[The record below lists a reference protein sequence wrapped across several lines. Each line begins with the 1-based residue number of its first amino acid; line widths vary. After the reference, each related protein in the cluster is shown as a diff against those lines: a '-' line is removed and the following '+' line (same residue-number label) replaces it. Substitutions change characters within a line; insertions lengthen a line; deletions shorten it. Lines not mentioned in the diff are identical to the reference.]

1 MPRLFQL
8 EAAHFEKTFGV
19 EHSRLIVW
27 GSALTVQKGAAAD
40 AIFLAGVQTAN
51 TAIGTKMADLGN
63 LGVYSLFWNGVD
75 DRKKASLASWKRIT
89 FQLFEAPEAHTAT
102 ERRF

>member
-8 EAAHFEKTFGV
+8 EAAHFEKTFGF

-40 AIFLAGVQTAN
+40 ANFFGRRSDSKYGNWDKNGRSRESWRLFPFL
-51 TAIGTKMADLGN
+51 
-63 LGVYSLFWNGVD
+63 
-75 DRKKASLASWKRIT
+75 
-89 FQLFEAPEAHTAT
+89 
-102 ERRF
+102 ERSR